1 MATLNEGI
9 AKIEAG
15 STLDKLYNRLLSGF
29 KSAQDEELPDF
40 TSGEYVTQTTGED
53 GVVSYVANEEK
64 IKGYLDNYK
73 DITIKNSAYML
84 ASAIAGAGNGGGATD
99 PDTPGT
105 GGIYVAL
112 TGDTMT
118 GKLYTP
124 YGFAAGDNGIKI
136 LEVYQTKEKNEAE
149 RKKIVKI
156 TGELHLDSY
165 GLFVGEN
172 NVLNYDN
179 DTLSLAAPK
188 INLNGD
194 VSCTGSI
201 SVGGLTINKGGI
213 YLNVDNKD
221 YVFYHSGN
229 SNKADVDWAMKN
241 GTVAEDFTVNGKSI
255 LNGNLEALGG
265 CSLGINGKPIL
276 LIDDEDGATMS
287 GNFNITGGLLLQD
300 SKVLYWENTQVLSLS
315 APKKILNLGDDET
328 QKIAIQSDIYD
339 DDGEYRLVGKFGD
352 GYFPNSFKA
361 GHLLGNVLF
370 ETYKNNEE
378 DAGVVV
384 KRWLRFNNSES
395 GLGFYSDGDRLQ
407 FKAPFRY
414 NTDSDGES
422 AQITEYRYATLQF
435 VESSSLYAALN
446 KKNSSLRISTE
457 ADFYEFDKPVE
468 VKNSIGI
475 LNSKTRLL
483 DNQLFFDDS
492 VYWLAIGDGVKHYG
506 NAYMTGSVGSIEF
519 SSGFA
524 GSGWK
529 IFQNQLTG
537 NIGATFDE
545 LTVRKKMR
553 IYELEVQKQSVT
565 NGSLWVSDACSGD
578 IVEEIV

>member
-15 STLDKLYNRLLSGF
+15 STLEKLYNRLLSGF
-29 KSAQDEELPDF
+29 KGAQDEKLPDF
-40 TSGEYVTQTTGED
+40 TSGEYVTQTTGEN
-53 GVVSYVANEEK
+53 GVISYVANEEK

-73 DITIKNSAYML
+73 DITTKNSAYML
-84 ASAIAGAGNGGGATD
+84 ASAIAGEGSGSGATD
-99 PDTPGT
+99 PDAPST

-136 LEVYQTKEKNEAE
+136 LEVYQTKEDNEAE

-179 DTLSLAAPK
+179 DVLSLVAPK

-194 VSCTGSI
+194 VSCSGSI
-201 SVGGLTINKGGI
+201 SVGGLTINQGGI
-213 YLNVDNKD
+213 YLNIDDKD
-221 YVFYHSGN
+221 YMFYHSGN
-229 SNKADVDWAMKN
+229 SNLETVDWSMKD
-241 GTVAEDFTVNGKSI
+241 GMVAGVLSVKGLSRFKDTIFA
-255 LNGNLEALGG
+255 LNGLAVRVGDKSVLVIDNASSVNLYADL
-265 CSLGINGKPIL
+265 
-276 LIDDEDGATMS
+276 D
-287 GNFNITGGLLLQD
+287 ITGGLKIQGD
-300 SKVLYWENTQVLSLS
+300 KVLYQKNQNIISLS
-315 APKKILNLGDDET
+315 APNKILNLGDDDT
-328 QKIAIQSDIYD
+328 NKIAIQSGIYD
-339 DDGEYRLVGKFGD
+339 DDGEYQLIGKFGD

-370 ETYKNNEE
+370 ETYKHDEE
-378 DAGVVV
+378 DSGVVAN
-384 KRWLRFNNSES
+384 RWLKFHDTF
-395 GLGFYSDGDRLQ
+395 GPGFYSDGNSLQ

-414 NTDSDGES
+414 NTESDGEPM
-422 AQITEYRYATLQF
+422 QITEYRLATFQF
-435 VESSSLYAALN
+435 VESSSLYAVLN
-446 KKNSSLRISTE
+446 KKNSSLRITTE

-483 DNQLFFDDS
+483 DNQLFFGDS
-492 VYWLAIGDGVKHYG
+492 VYWLAIEDGVKHYG
-506 NAYMTGSVGSIEF
+506 NAYMTGSIGSVEF

-578 IVEEIV
+578 LVEEIV

>member
-9 AKIEAG
+9 AKIETG
-15 STLDKLYNRLLSGF
+15 STLDQLYNRLLSGF
-29 KSAQDEELPDF
+29 KGAQDEELPDF
-40 TSGEYVTQTTGED
+40 TTGEYVTQATGED

-64 IKGYLDNYK
+64 IKGYLDDYK

-84 ASAIAGAGNGGGATD
+84 ASAIAGTGSGGGATD
-99 PDTPGT
+99 PDTPST

-136 LEVYQTKEKNEAE
+136 LEVYQTKEDDETE

-179 DTLSLAAPK
+179 DVLSLVAPK

-201 SVGGLTINKGGI
+201 SVGGLTINQGGI
-213 YLNVDNKD
+213 YLNVDSKD
-221 YVFYHSGN
+221 YTFYHSGN
-229 SNKADVDWAMKN
+229 SNLETVDWSMKDGMVDGILSVKGLSRFKN
-241 GTVAEDFTVNGKSI
+241 TIFA
-255 LNGNLEALGG
+255 LNGIEVRVNDNAIFVIDNTDSVNLNADL
-265 CSLGINGKPIL
+265 
-276 LIDDEDGATMS
+276 D
-287 GNFNITGGLLLQD
+287 ITGGLKIQGD
-300 SKVLYWENTQVLSLS
+300 KVLYQKNQNVISLS
-315 APKKILNLGDDET
+315 APKKILNLGDDDT
-328 QKIAIQSDIYD
+328 RKIAIQSDIYD

-370 ETYKNNEE
+370 ETYKHDEE
-378 DAGVVV
+378 DSGVVAN
-384 KRWLRFNNSES
+384 RWLKFHDTF
-395 GLGFYSDGDRLQ
+395 GPGFYSDGDSLQ

-414 NTDSDGES
+414 NTGSGEES
-422 AQITEYRYATLQF
+422 AQITEYRIATLQF
-435 VESSSLYAALN
+435 VESSSLYPVLN
-446 KKNSSLRISTE
+446 KKNSSLRVSTE

-483 DNQLFFDDS
+483 DNQLFFGDS
-492 VYWLAIGDGVKHYG
+492 VYWLAIEDGVKHYG
-506 NAYMTGSVGSIEF
+506 NVYMTGSVGSVEF

-578 IVEEIV
+578 LVEEIV

>member
-29 KSAQDEELPDF
+29 KGAQDEELPDF

-84 ASAIAGAGNGGGATD
+84 ASAIAGAGNNGGATD
-99 PDTPGT
+99 PDTPST

-124 YGFAAGDNGIKI
+124 YGFVAGDNGIKI
-136 LEVYQTKEKNEAE
+136 LEVYQTKEENEAE

-156 TGELHLDSY
+156 TGELHLDPY

-179 DTLSLAAPK
+179 DVLSLVAPK

-213 YLNVDNKD
+213 YLNVDDKD

-241 GTVAEDFTVNGKSI
+241 GIVAEDFTVNGKSV
-255 LNGNLEALGG
+255 LNGSLEALGG
-265 CSLGINGKPIL
+265 CSLGVNGKSIL

-300 SKVLYWENTQVLSLS
+300 SKVLYWKNTQVLSLS
-315 APKKILNLGDDET
+315 APKKTLNLGDDET

-361 GHLLGNVLF
+361 GHLLGNVLL

-395 GLGFYSDGDRLQ
+395 GLGFYSDGDSLQ

-414 NTDSDGES
+414 NTESDGES
-422 AQITEYRYATLQF
+422 AQITEYCSATLQF

-492 VYWLAIGDGVKHYG
+492 VYWLAIEDGVKHYG

-537 NIGATFDE
+537 NVGATFDE